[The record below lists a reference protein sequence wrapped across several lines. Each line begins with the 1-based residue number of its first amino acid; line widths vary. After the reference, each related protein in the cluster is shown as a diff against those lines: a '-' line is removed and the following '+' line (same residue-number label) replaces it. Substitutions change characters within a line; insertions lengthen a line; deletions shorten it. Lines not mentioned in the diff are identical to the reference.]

1 MDEDL
6 LLMDEPNKWSFEMES
21 TPGEDDMKITE
32 ISTKGLDSYIT
43 IVDRAAVGSDR
54 IDSNF

>member
-1 MDEDL
+1 
-6 LLMDEPNKWSFEMES
+6 MES
-21 TPGEDDMKITE
+21 THGEDDMKITE
-32 ISTKGLDSYIT
+32 ISTQGLDSYIT

>member
-1 MDEDL
+1 MV
-6 LLMDEPNKWSFEMES
+6 FEIES
-21 TPGEDDMKITE
+21 TPGEDDMKNTE
-32 ISTKGLDSYIT
+32 MTKKSLESYIT